1 VLHGAGHARAGG
13 SALGSYAD
21 TAGPDASR
29 EIWRFFLA
37 HPLVADSTGG

>member
-1 VLHGAGHARAGG
+1 VQAAWHAWARG